1 MKTADWESRRVYSRT
16 GEFRSVCLSRNW
28 IKIERFAINIV
39 WHDLGALPREVRMQ
53 RRRMRRMGIRR
64 LGIRQSL
71 ALVLLLVGTA
81 AWLAAWLAPARAQ
94 QSAPATSSPA
104 AAPAKPKPKPTTKPE
119 AAKPAPAAK
128 PASPAA
134 AAAGGAPPKLLGQY
148 GMWGAYTA
156 SPGGKKVC
164 FALAKPTA
172 SETNPPNRPRNP
184 VYMFISTRPADKV
197 TNEISLVVGYPFKA
211 GTEATAQVGG
221 ANFALYTQQDGAW
234 IKNAT
239 EEAKMVDAM
248 RGGDNAVIK
257 GVSAKG
263 TQSTDTF
270 SLKGVAQALDRT
282 AQECK

>member
-1 MKTADWESRRVYSRT
+1 M
-16 GEFRSVCLSRNW
+16 
-28 IKIERFAINIV
+28 FAISAV

-53 RRRMRRMGIRR
+53 RRRMRRLQTRR
-64 LGIRQSL
+64 LGICRSWGF
-71 ALVLLLVGTA
+71 VLLLLGVV
-81 AWLAAWLAPARAQ
+81 AWMAGWLAPARAQ
-94 QSAPATSSPA
+94 QSAPAASPA
-104 AAPAKPKPKPTTKPE
+104 ATPAKPKPKPE
-119 AAKPAPAAK
+119 AKPATPSAAK

-134 AAAGGAPPKLLGQY
+134 PAAGGVQPRLVGQY
-148 GMWGAYTA
+148 GIWGAYTA

-172 SETNPPNRPRNP
+172 SETNPPNKPRNP

-211 GTEATAQVGG
+211 GTEASAQVGG
-221 ANFALYTQQDGAW
+221 SSFALYTQQDGAW

-263 TQSTDTF
+263 TQSIDTF
-270 SLKGVAQALDRT
+270 SLKGLSQALDRT

>member
-1 MKTADWESRRVYSRT
+1 
-16 GEFRSVCLSRNW
+16 
-28 IKIERFAINIV
+28 
-39 WHDLGALPREVRMQ
+39 MQ
-53 RRRMRRMGIRR
+53 RRRMRRFGIRR
-64 LGIRQSL
+64 W
-71 ALVLLLVGTA
+71 VMLLLLGAAAGVAASAA
-81 AWLAAWLAPARAQ
+81 AWLTPARAQ
-94 QSAPATSSPA
+94 QSAPPA
-104 AAPAKPKPKPTTKPE
+104 AAPAKPKPKPATKPE
-119 AAKPAPAAK
+119 TKPEAAK

-134 AAAGGAPPKLLGQY
+134 AAAGGVQPKLLGQY

-164 FALAKPTA
+164 FALAKPSG

-197 TNEISLVVGYPFKA
+197 TNEISLVVGYPFKT
-211 GTEATAQVGG
+211 GTEATAQVG
-221 ANFALYTQQDGAW
+221 AAKFALYTQQDGAW

-239 EEAKMVDAM
+239 DEAKMVDAM
-248 RGGDNAVIK
+248 RGGDNAVIT
-257 GVSAKG
+257 GTSAKG

>member
-1 MKTADWESRRVYSRT
+1 
-16 GEFRSVCLSRNW
+16 
-28 IKIERFAINIV
+28 
-39 WHDLGALPREVRMQ
+39 
-53 RRRMRRMGIRR
+53 MGIRR
-64 LGIRQSL
+64 LGRSWG
-71 ALVLLLVGTA
+71 LVLLLLA
-81 AWLAAWLAPARAQ
+81 AWVAVWLAPAHAQ
-94 QSAPATSSPA
+94 QSAPAASPPA
-104 AAPAKPKPKPTTKPE
+104 AAPAKPKPKPKPETKPE
-119 AAKPAPAAK
+119 AAKPAAPAAAK

-134 AAAGGAPPKLLGQY
+134 AGGAQPKLLGQY
-148 GMWGAYTA
+148 GIWGAYTA

-164 FALAKPTA
+164 FVLAKPTG

-197 TNEISLVVGYPFKA
+197 TNEVSLVVGYPFKA

-221 ANFALYTQQDGAW
+221 TSFALYTQQDGAW

-248 RGGDNAVIK
+248 RGGNSAVIK

-270 SLKGVAQALDRT
+270 ALKGVSQALDRT

>member
-1 MKTADWESRRVYSRT
+1 
-16 GEFRSVCLSRNW
+16 
-28 IKIERFAINIV
+28 
-39 WHDLGALPREVRMQ
+39 
-53 RRRMRRMGIRR
+53 
-64 LGIRQSL
+64 
-71 ALVLLLVGTA
+71 VLLLLGVAAWVA
-81 AWLAAWLAPARAQ
+81 AWLGPARAQ
-94 QSAPATSSPA
+94 QSAPAASPPA
-104 AAPAKPKPKPTTKPE
+104 AAPTKPKPKPETKPE
-119 AAKPAPAAK
+119 AAKPATPPAAK

-134 AAAGGAPPKLLGQY
+134 AAAGGAQPKLLGQY
-148 GMWGAYTA
+148 GIWGAYTA

-197 TNEISLVVGYPFKA
+197 TNEVSLVVGYPFKA

-221 ANFALYTQQDGAW
+221 TSFPLYTQQDGAW
-234 IKNAT
+234 IKDAT
-239 EEAKMVDAM
+239 EEAKMVGAM
-248 RGGDNAVIK
+248 RGGESAVIK